1 MGDYATSKAYLPEQD
16 LSDGVLK
23 IGLFEG
29 TVGKVTVK
37 DNRWTKT
44 GYIKNRVAP
53 VPGELLKISE
63 LEQDV
68 IKFNANNAIKLKV
81 GLSAGEEP
89 GTTDITLNAQDPFP
103 FRLAFMTDNQGRQ
116 TIGTTRW
123 GRYVNRR

>member
-103 FRLAFMTDNQGRQ
+103 FSSCVYDRQ
-116 TIGTTRW
+116 SGPSNNRYNKM